1 MQETTQP
8 GPGGAPVCALD
19 PFADGFLH
27 DPFSFHNELREAG
40 PVVWLEHY
48 GIWGMA
54 RYAEVHE
61 ALRDCERYSSAAG
74 VGLSDFR
81 WEKPWR
87 PPSLLLEADPPA
99 HPPGWRAR
107 CCCRRSRAGRA
118 RWPGRRA
125 APPPQPHPQRL
136 RLAAADAPWV
146 TAAGPASVH
155 QGQLGWGTPVTAA
168 G

>member
-1 MQETTQP
+1 VQETTQP

-81 WEKPWR
+81 REKPWR
-87 PPSLLLEADPPA
+87 PPSLLLEALARRAGSLARPA
-99 HPPGWRAR
+99 
-107 CCCRRSRAGRA
+107 SRA
-118 RWPGRRA
+118 A
-125 APPPQPHPQRL
+125 ASTTPS
-136 RLAAADAPWV
+136 AASPRCR
-146 TAAGPASVH
+146 
-155 QGQLGWGTPVTAA
+155 
-168 G
+168 

>member
-48 GIWGMA
+48 GMWGMA

-74 VGLSDFR
+74 
-81 WEKPWR
+81 
-87 PPSLLLEADPPA
+87 PA
-99 HPPGWRAR
+99 SPPGALARLEGEVLLQALARRAGSLAR
-107 CCCRRSRAGRA
+107 PASRA
-118 RWPGRRA
+118 A
-125 APPPQPHPQRL
+125 ASTTPS
-136 RLAAADAPWV
+136 AASPRCR
-146 TAAGPASVH
+146 
-155 QGQLGWGTPVTAA
+155 
-168 G
+168 